1 MTIGEDKKGIIQ
13 IIRIVMKE
21 KGKTIKLFGQ

>member
-13 IIRIVMKE
+13 IIRIVTRE